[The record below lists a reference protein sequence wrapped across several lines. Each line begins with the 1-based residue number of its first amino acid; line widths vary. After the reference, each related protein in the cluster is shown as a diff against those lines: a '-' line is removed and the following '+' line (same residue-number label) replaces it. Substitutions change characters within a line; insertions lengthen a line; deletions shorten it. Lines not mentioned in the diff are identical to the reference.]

1 MAAMCLDV
9 ELMVWDV
16 KETGRGSKHAIG
28 FGSAEKTG
36 TPEGLKFKRR
46 RGRLQL
52 SFLLSPLDSHKMAL
66 PSAAARRL
74 ACGNCRQWM
83 LRSFISSL
91 GASPVHQTPP
101 SKRAIGYA
109 NVRRNEAR
117 ERVQKDEKEDFALN
131 DINGE
136 YENQREKTQEV
147 AEDVEDED
155 ERTDVLR
162 RQQQTA
168 EAELDPEI
176 ASPPNT
182 NEHVPWYLQVQSPI
196 DTKENAVSERQK
208 IPDLPECSPPIL
220 EPLMKRVSVE
230 LGMDDLSLL
239 DLRAIDPPPALGA
252 NLLMLVGTARSEKH
266 LHFSADKLCR
276 WLRTE
281 YRLTPIADGLLG
293 RQELK
298 LKMRRR
304 AKKSRLLSAVGAKS
318 TADTELEE
326 GIRTGWICVNL
337 GKVEGGELPKTK
349 EQTERESK
357 IVGFGTGLSGSHIVV
372 QLLTE
377 EKRGEMDLEKLWST
391 ILRQSQREADALQE
405 QEPGQAANGAS
416 SLERASDRLQPA
428 GGSTYNPMVAPA
440 TQHQHARAYH
450 TSARRLQAFSIA
462 SQPVSGDS
470 SAEVPGTTD
479 PDGMADVEGSTSEVN
494 DHVQAQESSY
504 ITALVNLLNG
514 IEPMTSDYRDKLD
527 AALDFMEDMESRG
540 YNALRPEV
548 LEALH
553 QALMGPPTDLSDTTL
568 QSVIPALGV
577 AKLKRHM
584 ASGNINKF
592 WRAWASFPRHLLPRT
607 PGMYALLFDAIA
619 SGKITTD
626 YPTSRHVIST
636 NIIDMEAEQPPLVID
651 EENVELAVSLFKAM
665 RFADPD
671 NELKDWNDMRQHCE
685 AVLRATLE
693 KRPNE
698 SGSAV

>member
-1 MAAMCLDV
+1 
-9 ELMVWDV
+9 
-16 KETGRGSKHAIG
+16 
-28 FGSAEKTG
+28 
-36 TPEGLKFKRR
+36 
-46 RGRLQL
+46 
-52 SFLLSPLDSHKMAL
+52 MAL

-117 ERVQKDEKEDFALN
+117 ERVQKDEKDEFALN

-147 AEDVEDED
+147 AEDIEDED
-155 ERTDVLR
+155 ERTDALR

-176 ASPPNT
+176 ANPPNSS
-182 NEHVPWYLQVQSPI
+182 EHVPWYLQVQSPI
-196 DTKENAVSERQK
+196 ETKENAVSERQK

-220 EPLMKRVSVE
+220 EALMKRVSVE

-281 YRLTPIADGLLG
+281 YHLTPIADGLLG

-326 GIRTGWICVNL
+326 GIRTGWICVNV
-337 GKVEGGELPKTK
+337 GKVEGGELPKTE
-349 EQTERESK
+349 EQVDRESK

-391 ILRQSQREADALQE
+391 ILRQSQREADTLQE
-405 QEPGQAANGAS
+405 QESEQAENGS
-416 SLERASDRLQPA
+416 GSLARASDRLQLS
-428 GGSTYNPMVAPA
+428 GGSTYNPMATPAP
-440 TQHQHARAYH
+440 QHQHARAYH

-470 SAEVPGTTD
+470 SAEVLGSTD
-479 PDGMADVEGSTSEVN
+479 PDGMADVEGATSKV
-494 DHVQAQESSY
+494 DVKALESSY

-514 IEPMTSDYRDKLD
+514 IEPMTSEHRDKLD

-553 QALMGPPTDLSDTTL
+553 QALIGPPTDLSDTTL
-568 QSVIPALGV
+568 QSVVPVLGL
-577 AKLKRHM
+577 ARLKRHLV
-584 ASGNINKF
+584 SGNIDKF
-592 WRAWASFPRHLLPRT
+592 WRAWTSFPRQLLPRS

-619 SGKITTD
+619 AGKITTD
-626 YPTSRHVIST
+626 HPNSRHVIST
-636 NIIDMEAEQPPLVID
+636 HMIDMEAEQPPLVIN

-671 NELKDWNDMRQHCE
+671 HELKDWNGMRERCE
-685 AVLRATLE
+685 VVLRATLE

-698 SGSAV
+698 SGSAM